1 MTTLDINYSNL
12 SNQKLNINNNENVIK
27 LNNID
32 ISKPQSMELNS
43 NLLND
48 IKKNNNLSNDK
59 NKNNINFRSI
69 EFYALGKVNN
79 YKKIN
84 HFIPNNNGFRST
96 SNNLLKRN
104 YFSINNRIFDDLKD
118 KNPKKQ
124 ATIYEQNIDE
134 NNYLTPLNVFNSFQR
149 YDLPSN
155 VVNQETYNIAKEKL
169 FAKDIFSTIKK
180 GNHISRNDFVSQKQ
194 NLLGTADT
202 KDNKFLT
209 PNNNRSINDDNI
221 KEFKRYN
228 SCINIMEENRD
239 KKYNEINKEKNNDKK
254 LINSSSSRAFV
265 PKNPKDFTKEILANT
280 IIHFDKNHTNIVRDR
295 NWWKI
300 NK

>member
-1 MTTLDINYSNL
+1 MTTLNNNYSNL

-43 NLLND
+43 NLLKD

-59 NKNNINFRSI
+59 NKNNINVRSI

-221 KEFKRYN
+221 REFKRYK

>member
-1 MTTLDINYSNL
+1 MTTLNNNYSNL

-43 NLLND
+43 NILKD

-59 NKNNINFRSI
+59 NKNNINVRSI

-84 HFIPNNNGFRST
+84 HFMPNNNGFRST
-96 SNNLLKRN
+96 ANNLLKRN

-221 KEFKRYN
+221 REFKRYK

>member
-1 MTTLDINYSNL
+1 MTTPDINYSNL

-43 NLLND
+43 NILND

-209 PNNNRSINDDNI
+209 PNNNRSIYDDNI
-221 KEFKRYN
+221 REFKRYK

>member
-1 MTTLDINYSNL
+1 MTTLDNNYSNL

-27 LNNID
+27 SNNID

-43 NLLND
+43 NLLKD

-59 NKNNINFRSI
+59 NKNNINVRSI

-84 HFIPNNNGFRST
+84 HFMPNNNGFRST

-228 SCINIMEENRD
+228 SCINIMEENRE

>member
-1 MTTLDINYSNL
+1 MTTLDNNYSNL

-43 NLLND
+43 NILND

-118 KNPKKQ
+118 RNPKKQ

-228 SCINIMEENRD
+228 SCINIMEENRE

>member
-228 SCINIMEENRD
+228 SCINIMEENRE

>member
-1 MTTLDINYSNL
+1 MTTPDINYSNL

-43 NLLND
+43 NILND

-118 KNPKKQ
+118 RNPKKQ

-228 SCINIMEENRD
+228 SCINIMEENRE

>member
-1 MTTLDINYSNL
+1 MTTLNNNYSNL

-43 NLLND
+43 NLLKD

-209 PNNNRSINDDNI
+209 PNNNRSIYDDNI
-221 KEFKRYN
+221 REFKRYK

>member
-1 MTTLDINYSNL
+1 MTTLDNNSSNL

-27 LNNID
+27 SNNID

-43 NLLND
+43 NLLKD

-59 NKNNINFRSI
+59 NKNNINVRSI

-84 HFIPNNNGFRST
+84 HFMPNNNGFRST

-228 SCINIMEENRD
+228 SCINIMEENRE

>member
-1 MTTLDINYSNL
+1 MTTLDNNYSNL

-43 NLLND
+43 NILKD

-59 NKNNINFRSI
+59 NKNNINVRSI

-194 NLLGTADT
+194 NLLGSSDT

-221 KEFKRYN
+221 REFKRYK

>member
-1 MTTLDINYSNL
+1 MTTLDNNYSNL

-43 NLLND
+43 NILKD

-59 NKNNINFRSI
+59 NKNNINVRSI

-118 KNPKKQ
+118 RNPKKQ

-194 NLLGTADT
+194 NLLGTSDT

-209 PNNNRSINDDNI
+209 PNNNRSTNDDNI

-228 SCINIMEENRD
+228 SCINIMEENRE

>member
-1 MTTLDINYSNL
+1 MTTLDNNYSNL

-43 NLLND
+43 NLLKD

-59 NKNNINFRSI
+59 NKNNINVRSI

-118 KNPKKQ
+118 RNPKKQ

-194 NLLGTADT
+194 NLLGSSDT

-209 PNNNRSINDDNI
+209 PNNNRTTNDDNI

-228 SCINIMEENRD
+228 SCINIMEENRE

>member
-1 MTTLDINYSNL
+1 MTTLDNNYSNL

-43 NLLND
+43 NILND

-118 KNPKKQ
+118 RNPKKQ

-221 KEFKRYN
+221 KELKRYN
-228 SCINIMEENRD
+228 SCINIMEENRE

>member
-1 MTTLDINYSNL
+1 MTTLDNNYSNL

-43 NLLND
+43 NLLKD

-59 NKNNINFRSI
+59 NKNNINVRSI

-194 NLLGTADT
+194 NLLGSSDT

-209 PNNNRSINDDNI
+209 PNNNRTTNDDNI

-228 SCINIMEENRD
+228 SCINIMEENRE

>member
-1 MTTLDINYSNL
+1 MTTLDNNYSNL

-209 PNNNRSINDDNI
+209 PNNNRSTNDDNI
-221 KEFKRYN
+221 REFKRYK

>member
-1 MTTLDINYSNL
+1 MTTLDNNYSNL

-32 ISKPQSMELNS
+32 ISKPQSTELNS
-43 NLLND
+43 NLLKD

-59 NKNNINFRSI
+59 NKNNINVRSI

-118 KNPKKQ
+118 RNPKKQ

-221 KEFKRYN
+221 REFKRYK

>member
-1 MTTLDINYSNL
+1 MTTLNNNYSNL

-43 NLLND
+43 NILND

-118 KNPKKQ
+118 RNPKKQ

-228 SCINIMEENRD
+228 SCINIMEENRE
-239 KKYNEINKEKNNDKK
+239 KKYSEINKEKNNDKK

>member
-1 MTTLDINYSNL
+1 MTTLDNNYSNL

-43 NLLND
+43 NLLKD

-59 NKNNINFRSI
+59 NKNNINVRSI

-118 KNPKKQ
+118 RNPKKQ

-194 NLLGTADT
+194 NLLGSSDT

-209 PNNNRSINDDNI
+209 PNNNRSTNDDNI

-228 SCINIMEENRD
+228 SCINIMEENRE

>member
-1 MTTLDINYSNL
+1 MTTLDNNYSNL

-221 KEFKRYN
+221 REFKRYK

>member
-1 MTTLDINYSNL
+1 MTTPDINYSNL

-43 NLLND
+43 NLLKD

-59 NKNNINFRSI
+59 NKNNINVRSI

-228 SCINIMEENRD
+228 SCINIMEENRE

>member
-1 MTTLDINYSNL
+1 MTTLDNNYSNL

-43 NLLND
+43 NILKD

-59 NKNNINFRSI
+59 NKNNINVRSI

-84 HFIPNNNGFRST
+84 HFMPNNNGFRST

-118 KNPKKQ
+118 RNPKKQ

-169 FAKDIFSTIKK
+169 FAKDFFSTIKK

-194 NLLGTADT
+194 NLLGTSDT

-209 PNNNRSINDDNI
+209 PNNNRSTNDDNI

-228 SCINIMEENRD
+228 SCINIMEENRE

>member
-1 MTTLDINYSNL
+1 MTTLDNNYSNL

-43 NLLND
+43 NILND

-59 NKNNINFRSI
+59 NKNNINVRSI

-194 NLLGTADT
+194 NLLGSSDT

-209 PNNNRSINDDNI
+209 PNNNRTTNDDNI

-228 SCINIMEENRD
+228 SCINIMEENRE

>member
-1 MTTLDINYSNL
+1 MTTLNDNYSNL

-43 NLLND
+43 NILKD

-194 NLLGTADT
+194 NLLGSSDT

-221 KEFKRYN
+221 REFKRYK

>member
-1 MTTLDINYSNL
+1 MTTLNNNYSNL

-43 NLLND
+43 NLLKD

-59 NKNNINFRSI
+59 NKNNINVRSI

-228 SCINIMEENRD
+228 SCINIMEENRE
-239 KKYNEINKEKNNDKK
+239 KKYSEINKEKNNDKK

>member
-1 MTTLDINYSNL
+1 MTTLDNNYSNL

-43 NLLND
+43 NILKD

-59 NKNNINFRSI
+59 NKNNINVRSI

-118 KNPKKQ
+118 RNPKKQ

-194 NLLGTADT
+194 NLLGSSDT

-221 KEFKRYN
+221 REFKRYK

-239 KKYNEINKEKNNDKK
+239 KKYNEINKDKNNDKK

>member
-1 MTTLDINYSNL
+1 MTTLDNNYSNL

-228 SCINIMEENRD
+228 SCINIMEENRE

>member
-59 NKNNINFRSI
+59 NKNNINVRSI

-221 KEFKRYN
+221 KKFKKYK

>member
-1 MTTLDINYSNL
+1 MTTLDNNYSNL

-43 NLLND
+43 NLLKD

-59 NKNNINFRSI
+59 NKNNINVRSI

-228 SCINIMEENRD
+228 SCINIMEENRE
-239 KKYNEINKEKNNDKK
+239 KKYSEINKEKNNDKK

>member
-1 MTTLDINYSNL
+1 MTTLDNNYSNL

-43 NLLND
+43 NILKD

-59 NKNNINFRSI
+59 NKNNINVRSI

-118 KNPKKQ
+118 RNPKKQ

-221 KEFKRYN
+221 REFKRYK

>member
-1 MTTLDINYSNL
+1 MTTLDNNYSNL

-59 NKNNINFRSI
+59 NKNNINVRSI

-228 SCINIMEENRD
+228 SCINIMEENRE
-239 KKYNEINKEKNNDKK
+239 KKYSEINKEKNNDKK

>member
-1 MTTLDINYSNL
+1 MTTLDNNYSNL

-209 PNNNRSINDDNI
+209 PNNNRSIYDDNI
-221 KEFKRYN
+221 REFKRYK

>member
-1 MTTLDINYSNL
+1 MTTLDNNYSNL

-43 NLLND
+43 NLLKD

-59 NKNNINFRSI
+59 NKNNINVRSI

-118 KNPKKQ
+118 RNPKKQ

-194 NLLGTADT
+194 NLLGTSDT

-209 PNNNRSINDDNI
+209 PNNNRSTNDDNI

-228 SCINIMEENRD
+228 SCINIMEENRE

>member
-1 MTTLDINYSNL
+1 MTTLDNNYSNL

-43 NLLND
+43 NLLKD

-59 NKNNINFRSI
+59 NKNNINVRSI

-118 KNPKKQ
+118 RNPKKQ

-155 VVNQETYNIAKEKL
+155 IVNQETYNIAKEKL

-194 NLLGTADT
+194 NLLGSSDT

-209 PNNNRSINDDNI
+209 PNNNRSIYDDNI
-221 KEFKRYN
+221 REFKRYK
-228 SCINIMEENRD
+228 SCINIMEENRE

>member
-1 MTTLDINYSNL
+1 MTTLDNNYSNL
-12 SNQKLNINNNENVIK
+12 LK
-27 LNNID
+27 
-32 ISKPQSMELNS
+32 
-43 NLLND
+43 D

-59 NKNNINFRSI
+59 NKNNINVRSI

-194 NLLGTADT
+194 NLLGSSDT

-209 PNNNRSINDDNI
+209 PNNNRTTNDDNI

-228 SCINIMEENRD
+228 SCINIMEENRE

>member
-1 MTTLDINYSNL
+1 MTTLDNNYSNL

-27 LNNID
+27 SNNID

-43 NLLND
+43 NLLKD

-59 NKNNINFRSI
+59 NKNNINVRSI

-194 NLLGTADT
+194 NLLGSSDT

-209 PNNNRSINDDNI
+209 PNNNRTTNDDNI
-221 KEFKRYN
+221 KVFKRYN
-228 SCINIMEENRD
+228 SCINIMEENRE

>member
-1 MTTLDINYSNL
+1 MTTLDNNYSNL

-43 NLLND
+43 NLLKD
-48 IKKNNNLSNDK
+48 IKKNNNLSNNK

-118 KNPKKQ
+118 RNPKKQ

>member
-1 MTTLDINYSNL
+1 MTTLDNNYSNL

-59 NKNNINFRSI
+59 NKNNINVRSI

-221 KEFKRYN
+221 REFKRYK

>member
-1 MTTLDINYSNL
+1 MTTLDNNYSNL

-43 NLLND
+43 NLLKD

-59 NKNNINFRSI
+59 NKNNINVRSI

-155 VVNQETYNIAKEKL
+155 IVNQETYNIAKEKL

-194 NLLGTADT
+194 NLLGSSDT

-221 KEFKRYN
+221 REFKRYK
-228 SCINIMEENRD
+228 SCINIMEENRE

>member
-1 MTTLDINYSNL
+1 MTTPDINYSNL

-228 SCINIMEENRD
+228 SCINIMEENRE

>member
-1 MTTLDINYSNL
+1 MTTPDINYSNL

-43 NLLND
+43 NLLKD

-209 PNNNRSINDDNI
+209 PNNNRSIYDDNI
-221 KEFKRYN
+221 REFKRYK